1 MATRKN
7 HKSKKSSKRF
17 RRTRSKRGGYDSGR
31 DDKRLSNEWIE
42 HILHFY
48 YDQEDIS
55 DKISRD
61 DLKEILKKLKY
72 DEDYRCPIT
81 GEPIKRFGYQAM
93 AKVDAFLKYGD
104 HIGGKRKIHKRKT
117 KKNDKKKTKKQTK
130 KIRTRI
136 QKKSKRKNRKTRS
149 KKGGVK
155 KPVSKQPV
163 VKKTQ
168 QDRKQYRTDRLKAL
182 VSLMPSDFPEKSI
195 FRAFT
200 NIDEQIVR
208 DMSMEQRIQVYN
220 DWRIDE
226 AVKRRNNR
234 YIKNQQP
241 MSNIQGPVKKTNI
254 YFPEAGPLNPEDD
267 KKMLKNVDLED
278 TDDED
283 EDDDAYRPGTPAFD
297 DDEKIADILLEIKNI
312 KSPDYKKELELD
324 LDLLDDYE
332 YDSKYDDK

>member
-149 KKGGVK
+149 KKRRCQKASFQTASCK
-155 KPVSKQPV
+155 KNTTRS
-163 VKKTQ
+163 
-168 QDRKQYRTDRLKAL
+168 
-182 VSLMPSDFPEKSI
+182 
-195 FRAFT
+195 
-200 NIDEQIVR
+200 
-208 DMSMEQRIQVYN
+208 
-220 DWRIDE
+220 
-226 AVKRRNNR
+226 
-234 YIKNQQP
+234 
-241 MSNIQGPVKKTNI
+241 
-254 YFPEAGPLNPEDD
+254 
-267 KKMLKNVDLED
+267 
-278 TDDED
+278 
-283 EDDDAYRPGTPAFD
+283 
-297 DDEKIADILLEIKNI
+297 
-312 KSPDYKKELELD
+312 
-324 LDLLDDYE
+324 
-332 YDSKYDDK
+332 